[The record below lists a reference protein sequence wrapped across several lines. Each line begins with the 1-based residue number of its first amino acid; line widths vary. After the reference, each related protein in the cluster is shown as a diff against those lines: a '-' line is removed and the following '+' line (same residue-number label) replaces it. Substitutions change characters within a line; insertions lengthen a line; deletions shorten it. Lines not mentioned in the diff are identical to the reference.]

1 MKQANLSARPRV
13 IPLGHHTATPYLVV
27 RDAGEAIDFYTRA
40 FGAKEVMRV
49 EARGRIGHAQIRIGN
64 SRIMISDEHPETGA
78 LSPKSFGGSPVR
90 IFLYVKN
97 ADNFVGRA
105 VAIGAKLRQL
115 VDETAYG
122 DRSGSVEDPFGHI
135 WHVATHRRNMSAD
148 EMREEREDQRQRESV
163 GQLDTSVDPRS

>member
-1 MKQANLSARPRV
+1 MTPKAQT
-13 IPLGHHTATPYLVV
+13 IPFGRHTATPYLVV
-27 RDAGEAIDFYTRA
+27 HDAGEAIDFYTRA

-49 EARGRIGHAQIRIGN
+49 ESHGRIGHAQIRIGN

-78 LSPKSFGGSPVR
+78 LSPRSIGGSPVR
-90 IFLYVKN
+90 IFLYVRN

-105 VAIGAKLRQL
+105 VAVGAKVRQL

-135 WHVATHRRNMSAD
+135 WHVATHRRDRSVD
-148 EMREEREDQRQRESV
+148 EIRDLRQDWRECES
-163 GQLDTSVDPRS
+163 QLDTAPDPRS